1 MTSPANPLVGPA
13 PSVKNKGSFW
23 NDLKDVRT
31 VGGWVGTALTVISVL
46 SLGLPGVI
54 KFLTDKLSETIEFW
68 QSILV
73 TAPLTAAIAVIGVCL
88 LRKWLRDWRW
98 LLLFSVGTVAAASWL
113 ASCFDNPG
121 AIDLY
126 SVWNAYSGASW
137 PSLIIV
143 GVAVLYTFLQHAWV
157 AYGGTGYYS
166 ALVVGGFLAWAWG
179 AKILP
184 HLQAEKR
191 PVSDSGVG
199 ALGVMLAGISLV
211 PVGLYFLG
219 DLMAGLKNPKVNSTL
234 VHPAITPNP
243 RDLGEPFIPAGLTP
257 IPSKV
262 DRARLTALITPKPRD
277 KDVIPALQA
286 AWKVRL
292 ESPDLP
298 PGKVT
303 KVVVANLVI
312 EDAKEWY
319 SRASLVGNDKRPP
332 EIYWPAH
339 ATLTTTWELVKDG
352 VGVEQPPEETN
363 RTFYI
368 FKGNGQD
375 SWRISFQTPSL
386 FRIPFSNDP

>member
-1 MTSPANPLVGPA
+1 MTSPANPLVGPV

-23 NDLKDVRT
+23 KDLKDVRT

-46 SLGLPGVI
+46 SLGLPGIV

-68 QSILV
+68 KSILV

-137 PSLIIV
+137 PRLIIV

-166 ALVVGGFLAWAWG
+166 SLAVGGFLAWAWG

-191 PVSDSGVG
+191 PVSDSGIG
-199 ALGVMLAGISLV
+199 ALGVMLVGIGLV
-211 PVGLYFLG
+211 PVALYFLG
-219 DLMAGLKNPKVNSTL
+219 DLMAGLKNQKANLTL
-234 VHPAITPNP
+234 VHPDIT
-243 RDLGEPFIPAGLTP
+243 T
-257 IPSKV
+257 KV
-262 DRARLTALITPKPRD
+262 DRARLTALNTPKPRD
-277 KDVIPALQA
+277 KDVIPLLQA
-286 AWKVRL
+286 AWKAQWPNL
-292 ESPDLP
+292 T
-298 PGKVT
+298 VT
-303 KVVVANLVI
+303 KFVVANLVI
-312 EDAKEWY
+312 EDAKTWY
-319 SRASLVGNDKRPP
+319 SWGGQQPP
-332 EIYWPAH
+332 VIYWPAH
-339 ATLTTTWELVKDG
+339 ATQTTTWKQFKD
-352 VGVEQPPEETN
+352 VVQLHPPEETTV
-363 RTFYI
+363 TFYV
-368 FKGNGQD
+368 FKGNILEDG
-375 SWRISFQTPSL
+375 WRISFQPPSL
-386 FRIPFSNDP
+386 FGESFIHDH